1 MAVAESCIVGGLG
14 ARVSGE
20 FGERWDA
27 GLFGE
32 GQSRVLVTVSE
43 ERVDELGEVC
53 GVEGA
58 PWGVVGMVG
67 GEGFLDVAVG
77 ELGEA
82 YGGGIS
88 GALGEIAR

>member
-1 MAVAESCIVGGLG
+1 M
-14 ARVSGE
+14 SGE

-32 GQSRVLVTVSE
+32 GQSRVLVTVSG

-53 GVEGA
+53 GGEGA
-58 PWGVVGMVG
+58 PWVVVGRVG
-67 GEGFLDVAVG
+67 GEGLAFEDLLEVSVS
-77 ELGEA
+77 EVGEA

-88 GALGEIAR
+88 GALGETAR